1 VKKENR
7 YSELAIPIDI
17 TEQNWPDDNL
27 PVVSVFN
34 WVYNHKEF
42 IRESIESILMQK
54 TTFPVEIIIHDDA
67 SSDGT
72 KEIILEYQNKHPQLF
87 RNILH
92 EKNQWSQGKSVMT
105 PLLEKP
111 KGKYISLTHGDD
123 YWTDP
128 LKLQKQVDFLES
140 NTEYIML
147 SHDIIAV
154 NEKNVRLPEYELH
167 DYHKNDIS
175 EEELVLANRYPHTNT
190 VCFRNV
196 ISEFPYELDKV
207 QNGDAFLFSLLGNY
221 GKCKWMG
228 GEIEHSAYRVHTG
241 GVWSMKSAQEK
252 EISNFST
259 YYWLYVYYK
268 RIGSTYCAKWY
279 LKLINSISN
288 WETIDGKNIID
299 IIQTYPRIM
308 EEIKELK
315 NGRSYRLGR
324 LLSSPLR
331 KFHKLLN
338 GFI

>member
-1 VKKENR
+1 MSLTQQGK
-7 YSELAIPIDI
+7 L
-17 TEQNWPDDNL
+17 T
-27 PVVSVFN
+27 VSV
-34 WVYNHKEF
+34 VMITYLHEAF
-42 IRESIESILMQK
+42 IAEAIEGVLMQEVDFSIELIIADDCSPDR
-54 TTFPVEIIIHDDA
+54 TFEIVKNYK
-67 SSDGT
+67 G
-72 KEIILEYQNKHPQLF
+72 KHPKGDWICYT
-87 RNILH
+87 RH
-92 EKNQWSQGKSVMT
+92 DKNLGMMPNFIWALKQA
-105 PLLEKP
+105 
-111 KGKYISLTHGDD
+111 KGKYIAMCEGDD

-147 SHDIIAV
+147 SHDTIAV

-190 VCFRNV
+190 VCFRNL
-196 ISEFPYELDKV
+196 IAEFPYELNKV
-207 QNGDAFLFSLLGNY
+207 INGDAFLFSLLGNY
-221 GKCKWMG
+221 GACKWMG
-228 GEIEHSAYRVHTG
+228 NEIGPSAYRVHAG

-252 EISNFST
+252 EISNFTT
-259 YYWLYVYYK
+259 YYWLYNYYK
-268 RIGSTYCAKWY
+268 RIDSHYSIKWY
-279 LKLINSISN
+279 MKLIECISN